1 MRKINFNLI
10 LTRIKMNLTAKLLT
24 IVIAISVFPVSATAF
39 SEITKQQQ
47 RQITGKVM
55 DSEGQPLPGA
65 SIIVK
70 GATIGTETDFDG
82 DFALNVEGEDVIL
95 SVSFVGFI
103 SQEVALNGQTSI
115 SITLQ
120 ESAESLEEVVVTG
133 YGTQKK
139 SDLTGAIVKVNSEDF
154 VKGANSNALQLLSG
168 KASGVQI
175 SQSSSAPGGA
185 IDIKIRGAN
194 SINSSNNVLVVIDGL
209 PGGST
214 SALSPDDIESMEVLK
229 DASASAIYGSRAAN
243 GVLLITTKK
252 GKKGKMEVS
261 YNGYVGFQEVNEH
274 VDMLNGSEY
283 LTVLNDINVDSGG
296 GILHTPEYI
305 NQVGEGYDW
314 QDIIF
319 RNSIIHNHQISFQG
333 GSDKSQYYVALNYLD
348 NEGVIINSGQE
359 KFNTRLNFN
368 IQPSEK
374 FSFNMN
380 MNVNRSLTDI
390 IKGGRGTNEGVGV
403 LSAALLFDP
412 TIGPERNEAGYFDVN
427 PLVAIENPM
436 ALLEGV
442 SQQDVQNTVYSTISA
457 DYEILKDF
465 KATVRLGTEL
475 VNSRSDVYENDSFQI
490 GRGVNGR
497 GTITSNESTYWLAEY
512 LLSYGFVKGDHDFK
526 IMGGI
531 TYENFESRIQ
541 YSRASDFLSH
551 VTETNLL
558 QSGNS
563 ETFVLQSGK
572 SINRLNSQL
581 GRINYSYKDKYL
593 LTASVR
599 RDGTSRFSEKNKYA
613 TFPSGSIGWKIS
625 SEPFMENQN
634 LFSSLKL
641 RVGYGE
647 LGNQGIN
654 NFETIQTYTAGSNA
668 VLGGSLTTGAIPAR
682 IANEDLVWETTRETN
697 VGIDFGLFNYRLS
710 GSIEYYS
717 RFTDDQLFQQPVPFS
732 TGFSNV
738 RVNLGEVKNSG
749 LEFTFNSK
757 NIVGDFKW
765 DTDLTFSFL
774 ENEVVEL
781 PEFSQKIVFG
791 GFGFSGN
798 YLIVEEGSPMASF
811 YGYQMDGIF
820 QVGDNIAN
828 SPQPN
833 ALPGHPIFNDRN
845 NDGAITSDDKMILGD
860 PFPDFMFGFNNSF
873 SYDRFTLDVYF
884 LGVEGVETFNNLVA
898 ESLYPINKERNHI
911 ANNYLDRWTVDN
923 PGAEFPSGVNYTSYS
938 DGENKVNSFTIQDAS
953 YIRLK
958 NVTLGYD
965 FEIKNNSKIK
975 GINLYISGENLFTIS
990 DYDGFDPDG
999 NSDGNG
1005 TSRATFSDYPLART
1019 IRIGGKINF

>member
-1 MRKINFNLI
+1 
-10 LTRIKMNLTAKLLT
+10 MNLTAKLLT